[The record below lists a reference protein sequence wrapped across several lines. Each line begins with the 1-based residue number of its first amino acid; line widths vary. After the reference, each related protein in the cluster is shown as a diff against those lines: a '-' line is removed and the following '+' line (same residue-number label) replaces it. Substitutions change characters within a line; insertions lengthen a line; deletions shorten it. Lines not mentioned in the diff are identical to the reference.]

1 MCSFHPIGSFSH
13 LSEFALWNKASL
25 PEELG
30 ETSAKVVRH
39 NFRSVNGPV
48 KGAIYNK
55 TEINYA
61 NLNRGRKS
69 QIDLAVNCF
78 WLFGSYLTSR
88 KESND
93 GIKLRFMITFQFS
106 VENWNIFFLVINVWW
121 HFRFLTTCPY
131 RWLTPAVFFTST
143 CYRML
148 NFQLVIQFDNF
159 ARVTPVTSN
168 TVAPHI
174 FTNRNIAI
182 WHR

>member
-13 LSEFALWNKASL
+13 LSEFASWNKASL

-48 KGAIYNK
+48 KGAIYIK

-61 NLNRGRKS
+61 NLNCGRKS

-106 VENWNIFFLVINVWW
+106 VENWNIFFLVTFDGI
-121 HFRFLTTCPY
+121 FRF
-131 RWLTPAVFFTST
+131 WLPVRTGDWHLPFSLQVP
-143 CYRML
+143 
-148 NFQLVIQFDNF
+148 VI
-159 ARVTPVTSN
+159 AC
-168 TVAPHI
+168 
-174 FTNRNIAI
+174 
-182 WHR
+182 